1 MHESAILEAVVSGH
15 QEAVMGTPKRRARAP
30 RRKMPLGRGAVL
42 VVDGR
47 THIVGVA
54 DVSLTGAFL
63 TTRAPV
69 APGKVCELR
78 LAPVAGRVQLGLCAR
93 VVRLAQGGE
102 EASHHPRGVAVE
114 FVGLAPEVQE
124 LLAGYVG
131 QGPDLV
137 P

>member
-1 MHESAILEAVVSGH
+1 MRESAILEAIVLGH
-15 QEAVMGTPKRRARAP
+15 QEGVMTGRRRARAP

-47 THIVGVA
+47 THIVGLA
-54 DVSLTGAFL
+54 DVSVTGAFL

-78 LAPVAGRVQLGLCAR
+78 VAPVAGRVQLGLCAR
-93 VVRLAQGGE
+93 VVRVAQDGE
-102 EASHHPRGVAVE
+102 EDGHHPRGVAVE
-114 FVGLAPEVQE
+114 FVGLAPDVRD

-131 QGPDLV
+131 AGPNLV